1 MMTLGLLKIIS
12 QIFDI
17 RPRVPNPFD
26 KLSGDVNS
34 RYRLLMLLLHRTSL
48 NKVLSFIG
56 QNIGLFYASV
66 NWLLAAILNVT
77 ADHLVEK
84 NVTTPT
90 FWPIGRRQYL
100 PESLGMRPQAVYNI
114 RSILSHHQKVRQTKG
129 LFRPA

>member
-17 RPRVPNPFD
+17 RPRVPNPFV

-66 NWLLAAILNVT
+66 NRLLAAILNVT

-90 FWPIGRRQYL
+90 F
-100 PESLGMRPQAVYNI
+100 
-114 RSILSHHQKVRQTKG
+114 
-129 LFRPA
+129 

>member
-66 NWLLAAILNVT
+66 NRLLAAILNVT

-90 FWPIGRRQYL
+90 F
-100 PESLGMRPQAVYNI
+100 
-114 RSILSHHQKVRQTKG
+114 
-129 LFRPA
+129 